1 MSVLTRE
8 GTLGNTNVLTCHKIF
23 GGKKKASL
31 ISSRTSKCQRRGCE
45 GWFVYAVVREGSG
58 LFPGRHSWRTSS
70 EGKWAQVLFLKCVL
84 ISSAWEAG
92 NFTPGVLA

>member
-1 MSVLTRE
+1 M
-8 GTLGNTNVLTCHKIF
+8 
-23 GGKKKASL
+23 
-31 ISSRTSKCQRRGCE
+31 
-45 GWFVYAVVREGSG
+45 YAVVREGSG